1 MSQSDVIEYLEKYGE
16 GSPDEMSKV
25 LGIGQSSMSF
35 NVNRCA
41 KSGDIVLKE
50 KFRLEGTGIIYGNY
64 RRNIKTHNGRIL
76 TLFLRRLYICR

>member
-50 KFRLEGTGIIYGNY
+50 KVQVGRHWH
-64 RRNIKTHNGRIL
+64 NIWQLSEEYKNS
-76 TLFLRRLYICR
+76 